1 MNSNSAVATSAAAI
15 SGAMLGGVVVYLFTL
30 MHIAPPPVDVA
41 GTIGALLVGGGHAAT
56 NWLNSRFPAVAA
68 PASPSSFTGYAGSGA
83 RPSSF
88 TGYAVSGA
96 VPVPPVV
103 VPAAV
108 AVPAHPPVAE
118 PVTPASQPAA
128 APAAAPVGA

>member
-15 SGAMLGGVVVYLFTL
+15 SGAMLGGVVAYLFTL
-30 MHIAPPPVDVA
+30 MHIAPLPPVDVA

-68 PASPSSFTGYAGSGA
+68 PAAP
-83 RPSSF
+83 
-88 TGYAVSGA
+88 VA
-96 VPVPPVV
+96 VPVALAPPVV

-108 AVPAHPPVAE
+108 VVPARPPVAA
-118 PVTPASQPAA
+118 PVAPASQPAA

>member
-68 PASPSSFTGYAGSGA
+68 PAAP
-83 RPSSF
+83 
-88 TGYAVSGA
+88 VA
-96 VPVPPVV
+96 VPVAPAPPVVAPAAVV
-103 VPAAV
+103 VPAR
-108 AVPAHPPVAE
+108 PPVAA
-118 PVTPASQPAA
+118 PVAPASQPAA